1 MLEAFDKLVNQMFKG
16 WQYHFEMLN
25 LTYLAYLMFADVT
38 RKLFPGISE
47 SAIGKMVAGAYV
59 SMFKPEEELVRL
71 SKLTNSAKDVS
82 AILKSD
88 TSVKDKVAELKKTEA
103 GKNWL
108 AEYEKAKDPWFY
120 VSCGSGWFHYEGSWL
135 TDPNIPYSY
144 IKDYVERLEKGDSIE
159 RSLDQIEKQ
168 RDEIVAEYRKLIKTD
183 EDRKAFDDA
192 YNTIRTI
199 YRYAEDHLFW
209 VEHWFHTIWFSKV
222 RNFGQLLVD
231 NGMLNDVDDIF
242 MFNRYEIPQLLTE
255 LSTGWALGVD
265 IPMRGSYYKSKAE
278 KRRKILEAA
287 GKWNPIPALG
297 VPPEEVAEPFTIML
311 WGITTDKVK
320 EWLKGVD
327 ASATEDVSEI
337 KGFASSAGIVE
348 GPARVLKRL
357 KDIVDLQPGE
367 ILVCPSTNPSWAP
380 VFTKIKAAVTDIGG
394 LTSHAAIVCRE
405 YGIPSVTGAGIAS
418 GVRRDSPVHHLD
430 LMPTMLELSGAS
442 ADPERPLEALSR
454 LDPLA
459 TILFWL
465 GPVNIMLGL
474 FNMVPGFPLDG
485 GRVLRAILWGLTGD
499 LMQATRWATLS
510 GQGIA
515 WLLIACGF
523 AMIFGLQVPLLGS
536 GPIAGLWVALIGW
549 FLNNAA
555 LMSYQRVMLQES
567 LGDLPVTRVM
577 HRDYQVVAPA
587 TLVQTLVDE
596 HLLGTSQ
603 RAFPVVE
610 GDRLLGLV
618 CLADVRKLAA
628 EQRAIT
634 PVSELMT
641 PLSGLHRLSPSDKA
655 SDAMIRLAGYQVNQ
669 LPVVE
674 DGRLLGLISR
684 EDILKWLTL
693 H

>member
-1 MLEAFDKLVNQMFKG
+1 MAEQSGRFPDPHEFQVPPELEGWEEMYPSHHLFSEDRADWEKAQFWYQDKIHAPEPMPPLDLIFQEAWQIALSQYTTRVFCIPPAQGIAQRMMGCYMYICAIAPPPEEIIGEKAGHFEKRVFYVFEHYNELWDKWLTKFKALGEEMAAVKVPAELPKFVPDDEVLPAPTGVYDSYYLIEAFDKLVNQMFKG

-25 LTYLAYLMFADVT
+25 LTYLAYLMFADVS

-59 SMFKPEEELVRL
+59 SMFKPEEELCRL
-71 SKLTNSAKDVS
+71 SKLANSAKEVS

-88 TSVKDKVAELKKTEA
+88 KSVEDKIAELQQSED

-135 TDPNIPYSY
+135 TDPELPYGY
-144 IKDYVERLEKGDSIE
+144 IKGYVERLENGEAIE
-159 RSLDQIEKQ
+159 RSLDAIEKE

-209 VEHWFHTIWFSKV
+209 VEHWFHTIWFDKI
-222 RNFGQLLVD
+222 RDFGKLLVN
-231 NGMLNDVDDIF
+231 NGMLNQVDDIF

-265 IPMRGSYYKSKAE
+265 IPMRGSYYKSTAE

-287 GKWNPIPALG
+287 GKWNPTPALG

-311 WGITTDKVK
+311 WGITTDRVQ

-327 ASATEDVSEI
+327 ATAGEDVSEI

-348 GPARVLKRL
+348 GPARVLKLL

-405 YGIPSVTGAGIAS
+405 YGVPSVTGTGVSTQVIKTGDIVKVDGDS
-418 GVRRDSPVHHLD
+418 GVVEIVKR
-430 LMPTMLELSGAS
+430 
-442 ADPERPLEALSR
+442 AD
-454 LDPLA
+454 
-459 TILFWL
+459 
-465 GPVNIMLGL
+465 
-474 FNMVPGFPLDG
+474 
-485 GRVLRAILWGLTGD
+485 
-499 LMQATRWATLS
+499 
-510 GQGIA
+510 
-515 WLLIACGF
+515 
-523 AMIFGLQVPLLGS
+523 
-536 GPIAGLWVALIGW
+536 
-549 FLNNAA
+549 
-555 LMSYQRVMLQES
+555 
-567 LGDLPVTRVM
+567 
-577 HRDYQVVAPA
+577 
-587 TLVQTLVDE
+587 
-596 HLLGTSQ
+596 
-603 RAFPVVE
+603 
-610 GDRLLGLV
+610 
-618 CLADVRKLAA
+618 
-628 EQRAIT
+628 
-634 PVSELMT
+634 
-641 PLSGLHRLSPSDKA
+641 
-655 SDAMIRLAGYQVNQ
+655 
-669 LPVVE
+669 
-674 DGRLLGLISR
+674 
-684 EDILKWLTL
+684 
-693 H
+693 